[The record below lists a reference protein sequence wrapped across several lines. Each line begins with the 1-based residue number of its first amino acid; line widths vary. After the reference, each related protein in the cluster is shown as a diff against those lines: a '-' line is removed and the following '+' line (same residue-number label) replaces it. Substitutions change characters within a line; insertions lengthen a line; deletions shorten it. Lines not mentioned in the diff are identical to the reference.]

1 MRRKGR
7 RGQVCAEA
15 LQCLVSE
22 VGIDHVGRSMLED
35 VAGQLAADGQSVV
48 GRHKTD
54 QILAQSD
61 CASKKILDQRVNLRA
76 FLGYAIEQVDEE
88 KLLKVTAIKSA
99 GKAVKN
105 RATRILAHVV
115 SARVDKILGCR

>member
-1 MRRKGR
+1 MRHKGR
-7 RGQVCAEA
+7 RGQAGAEA

-35 VAGQLAADGQSVV
+35 VEADGQSVV

-54 QILAQSD
+54 QILARSD